1 MNNVLRFCWLSM
13 VAVLAASGCATLVGN
28 WESTSVSPEMARDQF
43 QLIRSTNATGE
54 FIQAKVSFNKDGRYL
69 AEVFH
74 AGGNSL
80 TRGNWDYSNGRL
92 TLEDNKFGEHSFEA
106 DLAGNGKTLQIVQPI
121 KGTDVVLT
129 MTRRKTR

>member
-1 MNNVLRFCWLSM
+1 MKNVLRFCWLSM
-13 VAVLAASGCATLVGN
+13 VPVLALSGCATLAGH
-28 WESTSVSPEMARDQF
+28 WESTSISPEMARDQF

-54 FIQAKVSFNKDGRYL
+54 FIQAKVTLNKDGRYV
-69 AEVFH
+69 AEVSH

-80 TRGNWDYSNGRL
+80 TRGAWEYSIGRL
-92 TLEDNKFGEHSFEA
+92 MLNDDKFGEHSYAA
-106 DLAGNGKTLQIVQPI
+106 DLAGNGKTLQIVQTI

>member
-1 MNNVLRFCWLSM
+1 MNNALRFRWLSI
-13 VAVLAASGCATLVGN
+13 VITVAASGCATLQGD
-28 WESTSVSPEMARDQF
+28 WESTSVAPEMARDQF
-43 QLIRSTNATGE
+43 RLIRADNATGE
-54 FIQAKVSFNKDGRYL
+54 FIQAKVSFNKDGRYV

-92 TLEDNKFGEHSFEA
+92 TLDDNRFGEHSYEA

-121 KGTDVVLT
+121 KGTDVALT

>member
-1 MNNVLRFCWLSM
+1 MNNALRFRWLSM
-13 VAVLAASGCATLVGN
+13 VAVLAVSGCATLVGN

-43 QLIRSTNATGE
+43 RLIRSTNATGE
-54 FIQAKVSFNKDGRYL
+54 FIQAKVTFNKDGRYV

-80 TRGNWDYSNGRL
+80 TRGAWKYLDGQL
-92 TLEDNKFGEHSFEA
+92 TLNDNEFGEHSYVA
-106 DLAGNGKTLQIVQPI
+106 DLVGNGKTLQIVQPI

-129 MTRRKTR
+129 MTRRKMR

>member
-1 MNNVLRFCWLSM
+1 MNNALRFRWLSM
-13 VAVLAASGCATLVGN
+13 VAVLAVSGCATLVGD

-43 QLIRSTNATGE
+43 QLIRSNNATEE
-54 FIQAKVSFNKDGRYL
+54 FIQAKVTFNEDGKYV

-80 TRGNWDYSNGRL
+80 TRGDWEYLDGRL
-92 TLEDNKFGEHSFEA
+92 TLNDSKFGEHSYVA

-129 MTRRKTR
+129 MTRRKSR

>member
-1 MNNVLRFCWLSM
+1 MNKRLRFRWLSM
-13 VAVLAASGCATLVGN
+13 VSVLALSGCATLVGN

-54 FIQAKVSFNKDGRYL
+54 FMQAKVTFNKDGRYV

-74 AGGNSL
+74 EGGNSL
-80 TRGNWDYSNGRL
+80 TRGDWEYLNGRL
-92 TLEDNKFGEHSFEA
+92 TLNDNEFGEHSYAA

-129 MTRRKTR
+129 MTRRKSR